1 MYESGSGPMLPISTL
16 TTLTSPDVD
25 TRANVPPTI
34 SPKNSEPPVSPKVDL
49 SKVAVAPFIES
60 VPPQRYGGTERVV
73 AWLLEELFR
82 RGHDV
87 TLFASGDSRT
97 SAALVPTWPHALRL
111 SSSPIEDAGVLH
123 AAAVRRAIEASPG
136 FDVVH
141 AHVDWIGPA
150 FAAYS
155 SAPLVTTLHGR
166 LDIPEAAAM
175 AAMFP
180 AAPLVAISR
189 SQRSALPRANW
200 AGTVHHGLPL
210 DALPFCGAQGDYL
223 LFVGRLSREKRPD
236 LAVRAAHAVG
246 LPLKIAAK
254 QNGNR
259 EDREYWK
266 DEMAPL
272 LATHGEHVELLGEV
286 GDAVKPALMA
296 GARAV
301 LFPADWPEPFGLVAI
316 EAMAVGTPVIAFPNG
331 ALPEIVADGRS
342 GFLVSSLEE
351 MVAAIRSIDTLDR
364 RECREVVRERFTV
377 QRMADDYER
386 VFERLH
392 VERLELSPAAT

>member
-1 MYESGSGPMLPISTL
+1 MRI
-16 TTLTSPDVD
+16 
-25 TRANVPPTI
+25 AQ
-34 SPKNSEPPVSPKVDL
+34 
-49 SKVAVAPFIES
+49 VAPLHES

-73 AWLLEELFR
+73 SWLLEELLR

-97 SAALVPTWPHALRL
+97 SAPLVSTWPRALRL
-111 SSSPIEDAGVLH
+111 SSSAIEDAGVLH
-123 AAAVRRAIEASPG
+123 AAAVRRAIEARPG
-136 FDVVH
+136 FDVIH

-175 AAMFP
+175 AALFP
-180 AAPLVAISR
+180 AAPLVAISH
-189 SQRSALPRANW
+189 SQRSALPDANW
-200 AGTVHHGLPL
+200 VATVHHGLPL
-210 DALPFCGAQGDYL
+210 DPLPFRAARGDYL
-223 LFVGRLSREKRPD
+223 LFVGRVSRTKRPD
-236 LAVRAAHAVG
+236 LAVRAAHAAG

-254 QNGNR
+254 LNGNR
-259 EDREYWK
+259 DDRAYLEEDL
-266 DEMAPL
+266 MPL
-272 LATHGEHVELLGEV
+272 LATHGDGVEILGEV
-286 GDAVKPALMA
+286 GDAEKPALMA

-316 EAMAVGTPVIAFPNG
+316 EAMAVGTPVIALPNG

-342 GFLVSSLEE
+342 GFLVSSLEQ

-386 VFERLH
+386 VFERLQ